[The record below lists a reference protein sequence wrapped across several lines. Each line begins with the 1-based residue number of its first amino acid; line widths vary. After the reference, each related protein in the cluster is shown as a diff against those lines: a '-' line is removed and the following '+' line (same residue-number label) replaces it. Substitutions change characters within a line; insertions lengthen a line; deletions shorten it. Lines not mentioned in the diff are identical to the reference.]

1 MPTEGEPVQPADSCE
16 VRGWK
21 VFGPGYHKQSL
32 YSPQD
37 IDRLAANFAIL
48 STGPEPF
55 LVPSAGLGHD
65 KEQRLA
71 GSLGYPNSGRIVGLR
86 VDNDRNVS
94 LDIVGVPIAVGQ
106 EINAGR
112 LNAGS
117 VELAPEAPDPRP
129 GHEGESLKGPVLT
142 GIAFLGEEQP
152 AVKGFPPP
160 RATMPGGGTNLPNT
174 PPPEWLGSLMASAK
188 FSDRDE
194 RVWKWRGREIPLQR
208 ILFSE
213 MTPMPKMS
221 ENPTREELDKE
232 MAEAGMDPAMYSK
245 FSDEE
250 MKKFAAGCKKFAA
263 KFSDQPVIPAA
274 RLADPPM
281 NPPAAGAGGAPPI
294 PGKEPPPTPAPP
306 PAAPMEAASGTTGAM
321 DPNMMAAMKACMGEA
336 MKPVMD
342 RMAAVEKMASDMKGD
357 PALQAAAS
365 FSEKYDAQ
373 RKADHLAK
381 VTKVVDKACLQG
393 LLLPRHKAKEI
404 EYGLLQDD
412 TKTFSEHGN
421 KTKFQMWEETV
432 MSGAQSKYFS
442 EKVVDAPKKG
452 GGSGTLTTF
461 QQALMDS
468 TPIRRENAPAR
479 KRLMGKAS

>member
-1 MPTEGEPVQPADSCE
+1 MPTEGQPVPPAESCE
-16 VRGWK
+16 VRNWK
-21 VFGPGYHKQSL
+21 VFGPGFHKQSL
-32 YSPQD
+32 YAPAD

-71 GSLGYPNSGRIVGLR
+71 GSLGYPNSGRIVG
-86 VDNDRNVS
+86 VKIDNDRNVS

-129 GHEGESLKGPVLT
+129 GHEGQSLKGPVLT

-160 RATMPGGGTNLPNT
+160 KATMPGGGTNLPNIS
-174 PPPEWLGSLMASAK
+174 PPEWLGSLMASAK
-188 FSDRDE
+188 FSDRGE
-194 RVWKWRGREIPLQR
+194 RVWKVGGREIPLQR

-213 MTPMPKMS
+213 MTPMSM
-221 ENPTREELDKE
+221 NPTKEEIAKE
-232 MAEAGMDPAMYSK
+232 MSDSGMDTEMFSK
-245 FSDEE
+245 FSDED
-250 MKKFAAGCKKFAA
+250 MQKFAAFSKKFAA
-263 KFSDQPVIPAA
+263 KF
-274 RLADPPM
+274 ADPPM
-281 NPPAAGAGGAPPI
+281 ITPEAGAGGAPPI

-306 PAAPMEAASGTTGAM
+306 PSAPMDAASGTTGAM
-321 DPNMMAAMKACMGEA
+321 DPNMMAAIKACMGEA

-357 PALQAAAS
+357 PALQAAAA
-365 FSEKYDAQ
+365 FSENYNAQ

-381 VTKVVDKACLQG
+381 VSAVVDKACLDG

-404 EYGLLQDD
+404 EYGMIQDD

-421 KTKFQMWEETV
+421 KTKFQLWKETV
-432 MSGAQSKYFS
+432 LSGAQSKYFS

-452 GGSGTLTTF
+452 PGNLTPF
-461 QQALMDS
+461 QLALLDS
-468 TPIRRENAPAR
+468 TAIKRENHNAR
-479 KRLMGKAS
+479 KRILGAIGRS